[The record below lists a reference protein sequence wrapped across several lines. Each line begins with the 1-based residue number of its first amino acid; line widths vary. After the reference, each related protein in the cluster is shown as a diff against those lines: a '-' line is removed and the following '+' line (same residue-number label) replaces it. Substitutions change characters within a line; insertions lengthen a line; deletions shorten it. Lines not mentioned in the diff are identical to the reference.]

1 MRGVA
6 VGDDRSDGELL
17 VASAREPEAFAVF
30 YRRHLSAV
38 LGYLLA
44 RVKRAE
50 LAADLCAE
58 VFARALA
65 EAERYE
71 AARAP
76 ARAWLFSI
84 AHSALVDS
92 VRRGQVDDR
101 ARRRLRM
108 PARELADEDLE
119 RVEELADLDA
129 SLVERAVAG
138 LSLEQRQAV
147 LARVV
152 DERDYSDIA
161 RELEVSESVVRK
173 RVSRGLGRLREQLR
187 GAGT

>member
-101 ARRRLRM
+101 AQ
-108 PARELADEDLE
+108 AAED
-119 RVEELADLDA
+119 
-129 SLVERAVAG
+129 AG
-138 LSLEQRQAV
+138 A
-147 LARVV
+147 
-152 DERDYSDIA
+152 
-161 RELEVSESVVRK
+161 
-173 RVSRGLGRLREQLR
+173 
-187 GAGT
+187 